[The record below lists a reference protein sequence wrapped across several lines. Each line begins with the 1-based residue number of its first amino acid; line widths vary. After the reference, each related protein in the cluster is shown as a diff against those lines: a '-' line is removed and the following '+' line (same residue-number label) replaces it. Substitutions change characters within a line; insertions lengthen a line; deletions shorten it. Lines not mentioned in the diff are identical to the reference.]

1 MKVYSGGAINVLCNS
16 ALQVSDASGS
26 LVTRPLL
33 QSGQRNFKILLES
46 VQLHNTISNA
56 SASNVVVDIY
66 WLLARA
72 SKTQT
77 GDPVGDFTVGLAN
90 ENIGSSPAVNAF
102 VPGCNPLQVKRF
114 NVNWILLKKISIS
127 LGVGRSHTDV
137 FKFALN
143 RYIDTAYAAEFDQ
156 IRGVTVQCLLIG
168 RGQAA
173 DNLNTF
179 AVGNVGLTRA
189 KVLGVCRAEYK
200 STIVSDT
207 PKHYQQGNALIDPGF
222 LFVKEEDGD
231 VINTSVA
238 ANYA

>member
-1 MKVYSGGAINVLCNS
+1 MLGM
-16 ALQVSDASGS
+16 
-26 LVTRPLL
+26 
-33 QSGQRNFKILLES
+33 E
-46 VQLHNTISNA
+46 
-56 SASNVVVDIY
+56 
-66 WLLARA
+66 
-72 SKTQT
+72 
-77 GDPVGDFTVGLAN
+77 
-90 ENIGSSPAVNAF
+90 
-102 VPGCNPLQVKRF
+102 
-114 NVNWILLKKISIS
+114 KISIS

-231 VINTSVA
+231 VINTSVV